1 LNVTN
6 LRVRAVLSCLLLGGC
21 TLSPVPSPTQPSGV
35 TQQLLIRSL
44 ERALAGLDIEKL
56 KSQSVAVEVFL
67 QAGPEAFVR
76 EFIVSWLR
84 ARGVRTASESPE
96 LKVKAFASVFGTDSD
111 QTLIGIPA
119 FQAPLVNIPVP
130 EIAIFK
136 WQKSR
141 GQAELRLYE
150 FDGKTDVITRA
161 PPPSTGRAKL
171 DKFTVLVLFGFTV
184 TDIDQHD

>member
-1 LNVTN
+1 MTIV
-6 LRVRAVLSCLLLGGC
+6 RVSAVLACLMLGGC

-35 TQQLLIRSL
+35 TQRLLIRSL

-67 QAGPEAFVR
+67 QAGPETFVR
-76 EFIVSWLR
+76 EFIVTWLR
-84 ARGVRTASESPE
+84 AHGVRTASESPE
-96 LKVKAFASVFGTDSD
+96 LRIKAFASVFGTDSD
-111 QTLIGIPA
+111 QTLFGMPA
-119 FQAPLVNIPVP
+119 FQAPFMSIPVP

-150 FDGKTDVITRA
+150 FDGTTDLITHA

-184 TDIDQHD
+184 TDIDQPD

>member
-1 LNVTN
+1 MTN
-6 LRVRAVLSCLLLGGC
+6 LRVSAVLACLLLGGC
-21 TLSPVPSPTQPSGV
+21 AMSPVPSPTQPSGV

-44 ERALAGLDIEKL
+44 ERALTRLDIEKL
-56 KSQSVAVEVFL
+56 KSQTVAVEVFL

-76 EFIVSWLR
+76 EFIVTWLR
-84 ARGVRTASESPE
+84 AHGARTVAESPE
-96 LKVKAFASVFGTDSD
+96 LKVKAFASVLGTDSD

-119 FQAPLVNIPVP
+119 FQAPIMNVAVP

-150 FDGKTDVITRA
+150 FDGKTDLITRA
-161 PPPSTGRAKL
+161 PPPSTGHAKL
-171 DKFTVLVLFGFTV
+171 DKFTVLLFIGFTV
-184 TDIDQHD
+184 SDVDKHD